1 MRLYALTLCA
11 ATVFAASAVIAQD
24 NLITANPDAIAAQLQ
39 AAGLKTE
46 IGTDSVGDPS
56 ITSIAAD
63 SNFEVYF
70 YGCTAGK
77 DCLSV
82 QMNACFD
89 APEGITFEVINTW
102 NFDMRYGKASLDDA
116 KDPCLKMDV
125 DLTKGVAA
133 ATFQS
138 SLKTWVEL
146 LGRFRAV
153 LTG

>member
-1 MRLYALTLCA
+1 MRHSISALA
-11 ATVFAASAVIAQD
+11 AAAAMAAAPAMAQD
-24 NLITANPDAIAAQLQ
+24 TLITANPDLIAAQLQ

-46 IGTDSVGDPS
+46 AGTDSAGDPS
-56 ITSIAAD
+56 IVSFAAE

-89 APEGITFEVINTW
+89 APNGIAFEVINTW
-102 NFDMRYGKASLDDA
+102 NFDMRYGKASVDDA

-133 ATFQS
+133 ETFQS
-138 SLKTWVEL
+138 SLKTWVDL
-146 LGRFRAV
+146 LGRFRTL

>member
-1 MRLYALTLCA
+1 MRHSIIALTAALTLA
-11 ATVFAASAVIAQD
+11 AAPAMAQD
-24 NLITANPDAIAAQLQ
+24 TLITANPDLIAAQLQ

-56 ITSIAAD
+56 ITSLAAD

-102 NFDMRYGKASLDDA
+102 NFDMRYGKASLDNA